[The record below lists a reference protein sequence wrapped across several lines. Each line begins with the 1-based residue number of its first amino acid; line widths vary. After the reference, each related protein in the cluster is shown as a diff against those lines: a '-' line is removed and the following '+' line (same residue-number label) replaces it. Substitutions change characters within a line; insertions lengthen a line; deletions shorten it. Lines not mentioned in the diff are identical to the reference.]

1 MNRRYFVSRSVAFA
15 ATALT
20 FASIAEDLHPV
31 PGHPPGRSEWL

>member
-20 FASIAEDLHPV
+20 LASIAEDLHPV